1 MTTSTDAI
9 IDLAARG
16 DVIGDHQAM
25 ALAGHDDPVGLLE
38 AARSRRDLAHGNRV
52 SYSPKVFIPLTRLCR
67 DVCRY
72 CTFAHAP
79 RDLPSPYVSVD
90 DAISIAAEG
99 ARAGCHEA
107 LFTLGDR
114 PESRYRV
121 AREALAALG
130 HDSTIEYL
138 AHVAGRV
145 HEATGLLPHVN
156 PGVMDR
162 RAVELLR
169 PVSVSSGLMLESV
182 SERLCERGGPHF
194 GCPDKQPRLR
204 LESIRSAGELAVP
217 FTSGILIGIGET
229 RHERIASLLALRS
242 LHTRYGHLQ
251 EIIVQNFRAKAGTAM
266 AEAPEPTLADHV
278 WTIAVARLLFAPD
291 MNIQAPPNLSPACL
305 DDRRHSTARES
316 GGSWTD
322 GRWSVSDRSR
332 YPPG

>member
-1 MTTSTDAI
+1 MTTISDAI
-9 IDLAARG
+9 IDQAGGGEVLG
-16 DVIGDHQAM
+16 DIQAM
-25 ALAGHDDPVGLLE
+25 ALASYDDLGLLME
-38 AARSRRDLAHGNRV
+38 AARARRDLAHGNRV

-79 RDLPSPYVSVD
+79 RELPSPYLSVE

-130 HDSTIEYL
+130 HASTIDYL
-138 AHVAGRV
+138 AHVARRV

-162 RAVELLR
+162 RAFALLR
-169 PVSVSSGLMLESV
+169 PVSVSSGLMLESAAG
-182 SERLCERGGPHF
+182 RLCERGGPHH
-194 GCPDKQPRLR
+194 GCPDKQPRVR
-204 LESIRSAGELAVP
+204 LESIRIAGELAVP

-229 RHERIASLLALRS
+229 RRERIESLLALRS
-242 LHTRYGHLQ
+242 LHTRYG
-251 EIIVQNFRAKAGTAM
+251 
-266 AEAPEPTLADHV
+266 
-278 WTIAVARLLFAPD
+278 
-291 MNIQAPPNLSPACL
+291 
-305 DDRRHSTARES
+305 
-316 GGSWTD
+316 
-322 GRWSVSDRSR
+322 
-332 YPPG
+332 